1 MSEIFLSSRAYAV
14 PWGLNLCFFCVHKI
28 NSIKCI
34 NVDSDHFKNNQIQWH
49 AGHITHFDKITLRKN
64 NCDWAWA
71 LLTTLTTIFGGGGE
85 ERGGGVGM
93 NEDAHAHAR
102 WSSTNAWWRSWVANF
117 AVSSLNVVSRQ
128 AEINISL
135 LLLHRQGPTPIF

>member
-1 MSEIFLSSRAYAV
+1 MSPVDYIDYNFWRGG
-14 PWGLNLCFFCVHKI
+14 WGE
-28 NSIKCI
+28 
-34 NVDSDHFKNNQIQWH
+34 
-49 AGHITHFDKITLRKN
+49 G
-64 NCDWAWA
+64 
-71 LLTTLTTIFGGGGE
+71 
-85 ERGGGVGM
+85 GGGVGM

>member
-1 MSEIFLSSRAYAV
+1 MS
-14 PWGLNLCFFCVHKI
+14 P
-28 NSIKCI
+28 
-34 NVDSDHFKNNQIQWH
+34 VDYIDYNFWR
-49 AGHITHFDKITLRKN
+49 GVR
-64 NCDWAWA
+64 
-71 LLTTLTTIFGGGGE
+71 
-85 ERGGGVGM
+85 RGGGVGM
-93 NEDAHAHAR
+93 DEDAHAHAR

>member
-1 MSEIFLSSRAYAV
+1 MS
-14 PWGLNLCFFCVHKI
+14 P
-28 NSIKCI
+28 
-34 NVDSDHFKNNQIQWH
+34 VDYIDYNFW
-49 AGHITHFDKITLRKN
+49 R
-64 NCDWAWA
+64 
-71 LLTTLTTIFGGGGE
+71 GGE

-135 LLLHRQGPTPIF
+135 LILHRQGLTPIF